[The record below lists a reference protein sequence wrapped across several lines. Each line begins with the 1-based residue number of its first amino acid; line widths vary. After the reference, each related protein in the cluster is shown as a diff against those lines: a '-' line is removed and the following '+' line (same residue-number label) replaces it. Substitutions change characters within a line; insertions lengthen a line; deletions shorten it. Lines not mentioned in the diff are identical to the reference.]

1 MLMGQACGVAAKQ
14 IIDQGTNAKV
24 QEFDAH
30 KLVAAL
36 TQAGVTGLNKHDR
49 YREPDKI

>member
-14 IIDQGTNAKV
+14 IIDQGARV
-24 QEFDAH
+24 QEFDAG

-36 TQAGVTGLNKHDR
+36 TRLGVTGLNRNND
-49 YREPDKI
+49 